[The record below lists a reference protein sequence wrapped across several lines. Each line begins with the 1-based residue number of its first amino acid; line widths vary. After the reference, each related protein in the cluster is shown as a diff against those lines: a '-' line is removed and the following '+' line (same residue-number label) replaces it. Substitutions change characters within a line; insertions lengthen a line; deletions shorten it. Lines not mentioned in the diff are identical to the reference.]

1 MTATLP
7 PTAQVSTLAD
17 PSLALSDLKLSD
29 VIRTIP
35 KSCFEKDWRKA
46 WLSVLVTVI
55 GVVIGYCAIA
65 FSPWY
70 LLPVA
75 WFFTGTAATGLFVVG
90 HDCGHRSF
98 AKKRWVNDWVGHIT
112 MMPLVYPFHC
122 WRILH
127 DHHHVHTNKLHVD
140 NAWEPWTVE
149 AFQAAPSWLQMGYRA
164 LRGVFWWTGSIA
176 HWAVLHF
183 KPENFSKRDR
193 PAVKVSIAVV
203 AIFAAIFFPTMYF
216 TLGLWGIVKFWL
228 MPWLGYHFW
237 MSTFTI
243 VHHTIPEIQF
253 HPKEQWS
260 AVPAQLS
267 GTVHCTYPK
276 WVEVLCHDINV
287 HVPHHISVGIPSYN
301 LRAAH
306 RSLVQNWGEYI
317 HTRRF
322 SWQLMTQIT
331 QKCHLYDAD
340 RAYRPFDSLR

>member
-7 PTAQVSTLAD
+7 SSARAFSPAANSPELHE
-17 PSLALSDLKLSD
+17 LKLSD
-29 VIRTIP
+29 VIQTIP

-46 WLSVLVTVI
+46 WLSVLVTLLGVAAGI
-55 GVVIGYCAIA
+55 GAIA
-65 FSPWY
+65 IAPWY
-70 LLPVA
+70 LLPFA
-75 WFFTGTAATGLFVVG
+75 WFFAGTAATGLFVIG

-98 AKKRWVNDWVGHIT
+98 AKRRWVNNWVGHIS
-112 MMPLVYPFHC
+112 MMPLLYPFHC

-149 AFQAAPSWLQMGYRA
+149 SFQAAPQWLQKGYQL
-164 LRGVFWWTGSIA
+164 LRGGFWWIGSIA
-176 HWAVLHF
+176 HWAILHF
-183 KPENFSKRDR
+183 KVSNFAERDR
-193 PAVKVSIAVV
+193 RAVKTSIAVV
-203 AIFAAIFFPTMYF
+203 VIFAAIFFPTMYF

-253 HPKEQWS
+253 RPAAQWS
-260 AVPAQLS
+260 AVPAQLA
-267 GTVHCTYPK
+267 GTVHCTYPT

-287 HVPHHISVGIPSYN
+287 HVPHHLSVGIPSYN
-301 LRAAH
+301 LRRAH
-306 RSLVQNWGEYI
+306 QSLINNWGEHIYV
-317 HTRRF
+317 RQF

-331 QKCHLYDAD
+331 RQCHLYDEVN
-340 RAYRPFDSLR
+340 AYRSFQSLR